1 MAKKKR
7 PAKKAAGK
15 SDWKFLALESMF
27 KEGMK
32 QDSIALSDEER
43 ESLSVIMHAHRTGDA
58 ASALRLAVTAEAELA
73 KAGRSSK
80 PKPKPTVKSKALGR
94 PVSEGGG
101 YRYLFPFRTSQVE
114 RDAVEVLKE
123 THGVIKSVAI
133 RHAINQEAKRCG
145 QARKSR

>member
-1 MAKKKR
+1 MNR
-7 PAKKAAGK
+7 I
-15 SDWKFLALESMF
+15 SWRCVNLW
-27 KEGMK
+27 
-32 QDSIALSDEER
+32 SIALSDEER

-73 KAGRSSK
+73 KSGRSSK

-123 THGVIKSVAI
+123 AHGVIKSVAI